1 MPFIYLHLHVGGAR
15 HCRVK
20 ARFIRWS
27 PVTIYSVKKGHRI
40 PSSFCSAVEDFLL
53 HDLHALAAHAEEQP
67 SSERLRQ
74 GVDQVF
80 AIIDTIHQPWING
93 MELLEDAQ
101 KNKRALSTGCER
113 IDSLLN
119 GGLHEGHVTELAGPS
134 SSGKTQLCL
143 LAAANVAY
151 QHKGGVTYVDTGNS
165 FSPKRIAHFIGQV
178 DQKVLRTVMNSIVC
192 HRVYDIFTLLAM
204 LHELEFRRKSQM
216 CKGDGGVSLLIIDS
230 ISSLITPILG
240 SNSPQGRALMISTGS
255 LLKKLAHE
263 YNIAVLVTNHTVGG
277 NRGTI
282 KPALGE
288 SWKTIPHT
296 RLLFFRVCGSNTCDV
311 SILKHPYVASGKAA
325 KFTIHD

>member
-1 MPFIYLHLHVGGAR
+1 MPPLKSLETEFPILDSNFR
-15 HCRVK
+15 
-20 ARFIRWS
+20 
-27 PVTIYSVKKGHRI
+27 
-40 PSSFCSAVEDFLL
+40 SFCASHGILTVEDFLL

-165 FSPKRIAHFIGQV
+165 FSPKRIAHFIGQ
-178 DQKVLRTVMNSIVC
+178 
-192 HRVYDIFTLLAM
+192 
-204 LHELEFRRKSQM
+204 M